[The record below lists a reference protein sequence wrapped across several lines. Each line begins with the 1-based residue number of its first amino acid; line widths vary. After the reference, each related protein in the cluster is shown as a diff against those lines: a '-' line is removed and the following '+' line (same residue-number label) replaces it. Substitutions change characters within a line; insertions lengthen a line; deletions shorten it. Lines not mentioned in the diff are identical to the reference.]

1 MFVEDRTEEEREEE
15 GEQTPPETDGGRA
28 LRLRV
33 SGDTEV
39 SAGGTLSL
47 TCRAQLVLNP
57 RVDDQEILQKLILSI
72 LFEDSGGSEVDQ
84 RWPTTW

>member
-1 MFVEDRTEEEREEE
+1 MFVEDRPEEERE

-39 SAGGTLSL
+39 SAGDTLSL
-47 TCRAQLVLNP
+47 TCRAQLILNP
-57 RVDDQEILQKLILSI
+57 RVVRDSSPEYDTESSI
-72 LFEDSGGSEVDQ
+72 
-84 RWPTTW
+84 

>member
-1 MFVEDRTEEEREEE
+1 MFVEDHPEEEKE

-39 SAGGTLSL
+39 SAGDTLSL
-47 TCRAQLVLNP
+47 TCRAQLILNP
-57 RVDDQEILQKLILSI
+57 RVVRDSSPEYDTESSI
-72 LFEDSGGSEVDQ
+72 
-84 RWPTTW
+84 